1 MVPLHFETLSF
12 AERDAF
18 LDVTLLRLF
27 ATSIPKEEVEQIAPF
42 SLADAQTL
50 EFQHQDPEKVE
61 TRFSFLLA
69 KSFETLKTKL
79 TGNPATYVHRH
90 SGLPLLGHVTFGI
103 VYRNSSII
111 EIKPVTSCNLD
122 CVYCSISEGLSSTKH
137 DFVVE
142 KDYLLEELD
151 KLLVFVAEPVEVH
164 IGVQGEPFLYADLEL
179 LFADLQAREQIHTI
193 SIDTNG
199 TLLNREKINRL
210 ASCTKLQLNL
220 SLDALDPEKA
230 KVLAGVK
237 GYTIEH
243 VKDVIAYASKKLNVI
258 VAPVL
263 TKGYNEEE
271 MEKIIAWIKTL
282 DPQPKLGIQNFLRY
296 ETGRKPA
303 EEIPWEEFY
312 ALLDAWEKKYD
323 IKLRWSKEDFL
334 VKETKELP
342 KPFSVGDE
350 VMAIITCRDRFQN
363 SVIAVAQGRTISVP
377 GVPLQKGKKI
387 RVRITRDKHNI
398 FVGEVV

>member
-1 MVPLHFETLSF
+1 M
-12 AERDAF
+12 
-18 LDVTLLRLF
+18 
-27 ATSIPKEEVEQIAPF
+27 
-42 SLADAQTL
+42 
-50 EFQHQDPEKVE
+50 
-61 TRFSFLLA
+61 
-69 KSFETLKTKL
+69 
-79 TGNPATYVHRH
+79 
-90 SGLPLLGHVTFGI
+90 
-103 VYRNSSII
+103 
-111 EIKPVTSCNLD
+111 TSCNLD
-122 CVYCSISEGLSSTKH
+122 CIYCSISEGLSSTKQ

-142 KDYLLEELD
+142 KDYLVEELD
-151 KLLVFVAEPVEVH
+151 KLLAFVQGPVEVH
-164 IGVQGEPFLYADLEL
+164 IGVQGEPFLYADLEP
-179 LFADLQAREQIHTI
+179 LFADLQARELIHTI

-199 TLLNREKINRL
+199 TLLNKEKIDRL
-210 ASCTKLQLNL
+210 AAFTKLQLNL

-237 GYTIEH
+237 SYSIEH
-243 VKDVIAYASKKLNVI
+243 VKEAIAYASKRLNVI

-271 MEKIIAWIKTL
+271 MEKIIGWIKTL

-296 ETGRKPA
+296 KTGRKPA

-312 ALLDAWEKKYD
+312 ALLDAWEKKHG

-342 KPFSVGDE
+342 KPFSVGEE
-350 VMAIITCRDRFQN
+350 VTAIITCRDRFPN

-377 GVPLQKGKKI
+377 GVPLQKGKKV

-398 FVGEVV
+398 FAGERL